1 LKNYF
6 WRPRMRSFGFDQRQE
21 TGGDTVRVPS
31 LSSMPVSQ
39 TSHSLAPSASPAESP
54 SKAAAPE
61 RKIAVLGST
70 LRFKGELSA
79 EEDFILQ
86 GRIEG
91 SINHT
96 QSVTI
101 GTDGAVVGNIYARVV
116 VVDGSVEGDLH
127 GVESVV
133 VHETGRVV
141 GNIFA
146 PRVGLVDGAVFNGR
160 IDMTAAGATQA
171 ASSPVAKKRVESPT
185 ISPGQPL
192 SSEETEKVLGG
203 K

>member
-1 LKNYF
+1 
-6 WRPRMRSFGFDQRQE
+6 MRSFGFDQRQE
-21 TGGDTVRVPS
+21 SSTDTVRVPS
-31 LSSMPVSQ
+31 LSSMPLPQSQ
-39 TSHSLAPSASPAESP
+39 TAPTHSPAAESP
-54 SKAAAPE
+54 PSKAAAAAPE
-61 RKIAVLGST
+61 RKVAVLGPT

-101 GTDGAVVGNIYARVV
+101 GTDGSVVGNIYARLV

-133 VHETGRVV
+133 VHETGRVA

-146 PRVGLVDGAVFNGR
+146 PKVALVDGAVFNGR
-160 IDMTAAGATQA
+160 IDMTGTNAAQSAPA
-171 ASSPVAKKRVESPT
+171 AKKRVESPT

-192 SSEETEKVLGG
+192 SAEETEKVLGS

>member
-1 LKNYF
+1 
-6 WRPRMRSFGFDQRQE
+6 MRSFGFDQRQE
-21 TGGDTVRVPS
+21 SGTDTVRVPS
-31 LSSMPVSQ
+31 LSSMPLSQ
-39 TSHSLAPSASPAESP
+39 QQSPQAPSPAAETPP
-54 SKAAAPE
+54 SKAAAAPAPE
-61 RKIAVLGST
+61 RKIAVLGPT

-101 GTDGAVVGNIYARVV
+101 GTDGSVVGNIYARVV
-116 VVDGSVEGDLH
+116 VIDGSVEGDLH

-133 VHETGRVV
+133 VHETGRVS

-160 IDMTAAGATQA
+160 IDMSGTNAAAQ
-171 ASSPVAKKRVESPT
+171 SSPAAKKRVESPT

-192 SSEETEKVLGG
+192 SAEETEKVLGN

>member
-1 LKNYF
+1 
-6 WRPRMRSFGFDQRQE
+6 MRSFGFDQRQE
-21 TGGDTVRVPS
+21 PTTDTVRVPS
-31 LSSMPVSQ
+31 LSSMPLSQ
-39 TSHSLAPSASPAESP
+39 TSPQTSNSTAPAVEPP
-54 SKAAAPE
+54 SKAAAATE
-61 RKIAVLGST
+61 RKIAVLGPT

-101 GTDGAVVGNIYARVV
+101 GTDGSVVGNIYARVV

-133 VHETGRVV
+133 VHETGRVA

-160 IDMTAAGATQA
+160 IDMSGASAAQSAPA
-171 ASSPVAKKRVESPT
+171 AKKRVDSPT
-185 ISPGQPL
+185 INPGQPL
-192 SSEETEKVLGG
+192 SAEETEKVLGG

>member
-1 LKNYF
+1 
-6 WRPRMRSFGFDQRQE
+6 MRNFGFDQRQE
-21 TGGDTVRVPS
+21 NPTDTVRVPS
-31 LSSMPVSQ
+31 LVSSSPPP
-39 TSHSLAPSASPAESP
+39 SHSHQPPVAPEARAPAAS
-54 SKAAAPE
+54 E
-61 RKIAVLGST
+61 RKIAVLGPT

-116 VVDGSVEGDLH
+116 VIDGNVEGDLH

-141 GNIFA
+141 S
-146 PRVGLVDGAVFNGR
+146 
-160 IDMTAAGATQA
+160 AG
-171 ASSPVAKKRVESPT
+171 SVPVPW
-185 ISPGQPL
+185 G
-192 SSEETEKVLGG
+192 
-203 K
+203 

>member
-1 LKNYF
+1 
-6 WRPRMRSFGFDQRQE
+6 MRSFGFDQRQE
-21 TGGDTVRVPS
+21 PSATDTVRVPS
-31 LSSMPVSQ
+31 LSSMPLSQ
-39 TSHSLAPSASPAESP
+39 SHTSESQPSSSHQPSAAESP
-54 SKAAAPE
+54 KTAAAE
-61 RKIAVLGST
+61 RKVAVLGPT

-91 SINHT
+91 SIHHT

-101 GTDGAVVGNIYARVV
+101 GNDGSVVGNIYARVV
-116 VVDGSVEGDLH
+116 VVDGNVEGDLH
-127 GVESVV
+127 GIESVV
-133 VHETGRVV
+133 VHETGRVA

-160 IDMTAAGATQA
+160 IDMTGASASQSAGTPAN
-171 ASSPVAKKRVESPT
+171 KKRVESST

-192 SSEETEKVLGG
+192 SAEETEKVLGS

>member
-1 LKNYF
+1 
-6 WRPRMRSFGFDQRQE
+6 MRSFGFDQRQE
-21 TGGDTVRVPS
+21 SSTDTVRVPS
-31 LSSMPVSQ
+31 LSSMPLSESQ
-39 TSHSLAPSASPAESP
+39 TSSPAAESP
-54 SKAAAPE
+54 AKATAPE
-61 RKIAVLGST
+61 RKVAVLGPT

-101 GTDGAVVGNIYARVV
+101 GTDGSVVGNIYARVV

-133 VHETGRVV
+133 VHETGRVA

-160 IDMTAAGATQA
+160 IDMTGNNAAQSAP
-171 ASSPVAKKRVESPT
+171 ASASKKRVESPT
-185 ISPGQPL
+185 INPGQPL
-192 SSEETEKVLGG
+192 SAEETEKVLGG

>member
-1 LKNYF
+1 
-6 WRPRMRSFGFDQRQE
+6 MRSFGFDPRQE
-21 TGGDTVRVPS
+21 SGGDTVRVQTLVTPPASPS
-31 LSSMPVSQ
+31 LGASSSGPSLPV
-39 TSHSLAPSASPAESP
+39 TPAKSAALPA
-54 SKAAAPE
+54 AE

-101 GTDGAVVGNIYARVV
+101 GTEGSVVGDIHARVV
-116 VVDGSVEGDLH
+116 VIDGSVEGDLY
-127 GVESVV
+127 GSESVV
-133 VHETGRVV
+133 VHDSGRVI

-146 PRVGLVDGAVFNGR
+146 PRVGLVEGAVFNGR
-160 IDMTAAGATQA
+160 IDMSGTAASQVGGT
-171 ASSPVAKKRVESPT
+171 AKKRVESPT
-185 ISPGQPL
+185 INPGQPL
-192 SSEETEKVLGG
+192 SAEETEKVLAA

>member
-1 LKNYF
+1 
-6 WRPRMRSFGFDQRQE
+6 MRSFGFDQRQDASA
-21 TGGDTVRVPS
+21 TDTVRVPS
-31 LSSMPVSQ
+31 LSSMPLSQSQPPSSQGSSSNVSK
-39 TSHSLAPSASPAESP
+39 EP
-54 SKAAAPE
+54 SKAADATPE
-61 RKIAVLGST
+61 RKVAVLGPT

-101 GTDGAVVGNIYARVV
+101 GTDGSVVGNIHARVV

-127 GVESVV
+127 GIESVI
-133 VHETGRVV
+133 VHETGRVA

-146 PRVGLVDGAVFNGR
+146 PRVGLVDGAMFNGR
-160 IDMTAAGATQA
+160 IDMSGNAVQTAAAVT
-171 ASSPVAKKRVESPT
+171 AKKRVESPT
-185 ISPGQPL
+185 ITPGQPL
-192 SSEETEKVLGG
+192 SAEETEKVLGG

>member
-1 LKNYF
+1 
-6 WRPRMRSFGFDQRQE
+6 MRNFGLDQRQDFPQ
-21 TGGDTVRVPS
+21 TAP
-31 LSSMPVSQ
+31 PVVQ
-39 TSHSLAPSASPAESP
+39 PPPTKPAATPAPRT
-54 SKAAAPE
+54 E
-61 RKIAVLGST
+61 RSVAVLGPT

-101 GTDGAVVGNIYARVV
+101 GTEGVVQGNIHARMVT
-116 VVDGSVEGDLH
+116 VDGSVEGDLH
-127 GVESVV
+127 GTESVV
-133 VHETGRVV
+133 ISATARVT

-146 PRVGLVDGAVFNGR
+146 PRVGIIDGALFNGR
-160 IDMTAAGATQA
+160 VDMSARQAGAA
-171 ASSPVAKKRVESPT
+171 RPSASTSTEAVGV
-185 ISPGQPL
+185 PL
-192 SSEETEKVLGG
+192 SAEETERVLG

>member
-1 LKNYF
+1 
-6 WRPRMRSFGFDQRQE
+6 MRSFGFDQRQDSG
-21 TGGDTVRVPS
+21 TDTVRVPS
-31 LSSMPVSQ
+31 LSSMPLSQSQ
-39 TSHSLAPSASPAESP
+39 TPSTSVAEPP

-61 RKIAVLGST
+61 RKIAVLGPT

-101 GTDGAVVGNIYARVV
+101 GTDGSVVGNIYARVV

-127 GVESVV
+127 GIESVV
-133 VHETGRVV
+133 VHETGRVA

-160 IDMTAAGATQA
+160 IDMTGSNAAQSAP
-171 ASSPVAKKRVESPT
+171 ASGSNSKKRVESPT
-185 ISPGQPL
+185 INPGQPL
-192 SSEETEKVLGG
+192 SAEETEKVLGG

>member
-1 LKNYF
+1 
-6 WRPRMRSFGFDQRQE
+6 MRSFGFDQRQE
-21 TGGDTVRVPS
+21 NSTDTVRVPS
-31 LSSMPVSQ
+31 LSTLPPSDSQ
-39 TSHSLAPSASPAESP
+39 HASSAPQTHKP
-54 SKAAAPE
+54 AAPAATTE
-61 RKIAVLGST
+61 RKIAVLGPT

-101 GTDGAVVGNIYARVV
+101 GTDGAVVGNIHARVV
-116 VVDGSVEGDLH
+116 VIDGSVEGDLH
-127 GVESVV
+127 GSESVV

-146 PRVGLVDGAVFNGR
+146 PRVGLVDGATFNGR
-160 IDMTAAGATQA
+160 IDMTGNAAKQSS
-171 ASSPVAKKRVESPT
+171 SSPSHNVKTRVESPT
-185 ISPGQPL
+185 INPGQPL
-192 SSEETEKVLGG
+192 SAEETEKVLGN

>member
-1 LKNYF
+1 
-6 WRPRMRSFGFDQRQE
+6 MRSFGFDQRQDSS
-21 TGGDTVRVPS
+21 TDTVRVPS
-31 LSSMPVSQ
+31 LSSMPLSQ
-39 TSHSLAPSASPAESP
+39 SHTSSSAAAESP
-54 SKAAAPE
+54 AKAAAPE
-61 RKIAVLGST
+61 RKVAVLGPT

-101 GTDGAVVGNIYARVV
+101 GTDGSVVGNIYARVV

-133 VHETGRVV
+133 VHETGRVA

-160 IDMTAAGATQA
+160 IDMTGSN
-171 ASSPVAKKRVESPT
+171 ASQSAPANKKRVESPT
-185 ISPGQPL
+185 INPGQPL
-192 SSEETEKVLGG
+192 SAEETEKVLGG

>member
-1 LKNYF
+1 
-6 WRPRMRSFGFDQRQE
+6 MRSFGFDERKE
-21 TGGDTVRVPS
+21 NSTDTVRVPS
-31 LSSMPVSQ
+31 LSSMPIAQSA
-39 TSHSLAPSASPAESP
+39 SSSASPAVESP
-54 SKAAAPE
+54 SKAASPD
-61 RKIAVLGST
+61 RKIAVLGPT

-101 GTDGAVVGNIYARVV
+101 GTDGSVVGNIYARVV

-160 IDMTAAGATQA
+160 IDMTAAGASQA
-171 ASSPVAKKRVESPT
+171 ASSPAAAKKRVDSPT
-185 ISPGQPL
+185 ISPGLPL
-192 SSEETEKVLGG
+192 SAEETEKVLGQ